1 MAQAHSAITLTSI
14 GRPAL
19 SALFDAVTDVQ
30 EVDPFARAVVVTD
43 HRDVAGAVRHL
54 LGARNVINV
63 TTQTGERLAAEL
75 ARPMLR
81 PLGDD
86 GDPPRQALSR
96 LHESQA
102 VRQVADG
109 WLESSD
115 LRLSPAGRR
124 RLYAELAD
132 ALRQW
137 EQRPALDDAGAGPTV
152 AAAGLDLPRL
162 YDDYRALLDRYGYYT
177 RYDLPW
183 LAARALPDHWPPG
196 QEPAVIYYLP
206 RPPAAGELELMQTL
220 LERGKC
226 RLIIGLTGDAD
237 ADGPALALHDRLIG
251 AAGAADYMMPLQ
263 RVVADDSLSI
273 IVASDPVEEV
283 RAVVRRIVAVAGD
296 VPFHRM
302 AVVHREESPYASL
315 LRQEL
320 NFAGVPSSGVPRRTL
335 ADTGAG
341 RFLLGALALIRSMD
355 GEAYADPTIDREQ
368 LIDLITSSPVQLPP
382 ASSGNRRRRPFE
394 VPATQWADLA
404 RMARAN
410 GTVQEW
416 TTRLKAQVEQQARR
430 ERERSGDTPSDGEGV
445 GAGRPDVDSLIAFLE
460 GLGPRLRQLRSPAD
474 SAWTWQSATDRLK
487 SLLADYHRRVDGDT
501 EDYAR
506 IERILDGLTGLA
518 NWQSGYDV
526 SLLHETIGDELQS
539 PVSDRGCPVGSGVYV
554 GPPAGIVG
562 ARYGMVFAVGMA
574 EGQFPPS
581 RAVSIVDEWRDDGAA
596 AQTRRALERYDFL
609 GAVAASDRATLSYPA
624 AGANRRAAY
633 PSPWLLEAAS
643 LLKDGV
649 PGATGRLTSENLAAD
664 AGSKPWLTVVPSREM
679 GLRQLAAVVN
689 DATVGAFAPVDLADY
704 NLMHLLANAR
714 GPLTSHAAWSSDARI
729 LRALGAREA
738 RLSAILTE
746 WDGRVGA
753 GSRRITDIG
762 VPDHPVSPSGLEMWA
777 ACPYRYFLNRVLG
790 LSAPPVADEEGEI
803 SALDRGVVVHRIL
816 EEFVNQGKQSEEEL
830 LELADAEFAAAGR
843 LGIAG
848 YPLLWEMEK
857 ETIRGGLRRFFV
869 ADADW
874 LGELPLE
881 SQSEQTFGDVRMEV
895 EGLGSIRFRG
905 KIDRV
910 DVLADEVRVR
920 DFKTGAPGRYLVG
933 PRGGRPEYT
942 VANGRALQLPVY
954 AAGARQ
960 LYPDASIT
968 ASYCFPLS
976 DGRIFDPNP
985 YRDADGLDDFHATL
999 RRILG
1004 TARSGVFPATPEEG
1018 DRGNCRYCDFT
1029 RLCPSR
1035 RRQIWERK
1043 GRNDP
1048 DVQTFNALGGRAAI
1062 EADD

>member
-1 MAQAHSAITLTSI
+1 
-14 GRPAL
+14 
-19 SALFDAVTDVQ
+19 
-30 EVDPFARAVVVTD
+30 
-43 HRDVAGAVRHL
+43 
-54 LGARNVINV
+54 
-63 TTQTGERLAAEL
+63 
-75 ARPMLR
+75 
-81 PLGDD
+81 
-86 GDPPRQALSR
+86 
-96 LHESQA
+96 
-102 VRQVADG
+102 
-109 WLESSD
+109 
-115 LRLSPAGRR
+115 
-124 RLYAELAD
+124 
-132 ALRQW
+132 
-137 EQRPALDDAGAGPTV
+137 
-152 AAAGLDLPRL
+152 
-162 YDDYRALLDRYGYYT
+162 
-177 RYDLPW
+177 
-183 LAARALPDHWPPG
+183 
-196 QEPAVIYYLP
+196 
-206 RPPAAGELELMQTL
+206 
-220 LERGKC
+220 
-226 RLIIGLTGDAD
+226 
-237 ADGPALALHDRLIG
+237 
-251 AAGAADYMMPLQ
+251 
-263 RVVADDSLSI
+263 
-273 IVASDPVEEV
+273 
-283 RAVVRRIVAVAGD
+283 
-296 VPFHRM
+296 
-302 AVVHREESPYASL
+302 
-315 LRQEL
+315 
-320 NFAGVPSSGVPRRTL
+320 
-335 ADTGAG
+335 
-341 RFLLGALALIRSMD
+341 
-355 GEAYADPTIDREQ
+355 
-368 LIDLITSSPVQLPP
+368 
-382 ASSGNRRRRPFE
+382 
-394 VPATQWADLA
+394 
-404 RMARAN
+404 
-410 GTVQEW
+410 
-416 TTRLKAQVEQQARR
+416 
-430 ERERSGDTPSDGEGV
+430 
-445 GAGRPDVDSLIAFLE
+445 
-460 GLGPRLRQLRSPAD
+460 
-474 SAWTWQSATDRLK
+474 
-487 SLLADYHRRVDGDT
+487 
-501 EDYAR
+501 
-506 IERILDGLTGLA
+506 
-518 NWQSGYDV
+518 
-526 SLLHETIGDELQS
+526 
-539 PVSDRGCPVGSGVYV
+539 
-554 GPPAGIVG
+554 
-562 ARYGMVFAVGMA
+562 
-574 EGQFPPS
+574 
-581 RAVSIVDEWRDDGAA
+581 
-596 AQTRRALERYDFL
+596 
-609 GAVAASDRATLSYPA
+609 
-624 AGANRRAAY
+624 
-633 PSPWLLEAAS
+633 
-643 LLKDGV
+643 
-649 PGATGRLTSENLAAD
+649 
-664 AGSKPWLTVVPSREM
+664 
-679 GLRQLAAVVN
+679 VN

-729 LRALGAREA
+729 FRALGAREA

-830 LELADAEFAAAGR
+830 LELADAEFAAAER

-848 YPLLWEMEK
+848 YPLFWEMEK

-881 SQSEQTFGDVRMEV
+881 SQSEQTFANVRMEV

-910 DVLADEVRVR
+910 DVLAAEVRVR

-933 PRGGRPEYT
+933 PRGGQPDYT
-942 VANGRALQLPVY
+942 IANGRALQLPVY